1 MSLIRNIDRTS
12 PERQRMLASLVTI
25 VKDLGVQA
33 LAEGIETEGEAEVC
47 RQMGFDTAQGYYFG
61 RPAPPGKYSAEA
73 QHS

>member
-1 MSLIRNIDRTS
+1 
-12 PERQRMLASLVTI
+12 MLASLVTI

-61 RPAPPGKYSAEA
+61 RPAPPGKYSAKPSILSRLSRSSDDA
-73 QHS
+73 FPLP